1 MITARREV
9 PSDAPHILFV
19 DDEDSLV
26 ILISV
31 VLKRWGYE
39 VSGFTDPLQALK
51 TLRERP
57 SGFDAL
63 VTDLSMPAMSGLVLA
78 REALQVRPDL
88 PIVLTSG
95 HVSPHDRELAL
106 RTGISEV
113 ILKPNT
119 VEGLGDTLHRLL
131 EAGGSAGPHRR
142 L

>member
-1 MITARREV
+1 MIAGAREASSHTRR
-9 PSDAPHILFV
+9 IIFV

-26 ILISV
+26 ILLTI
-31 VLKRWGYE
+31 VLKRRGYE
-39 VSGFTDPLQALK
+39 VSGFTDPLQALN

-63 VTDLSMPAMSGLVLA
+63 VTDLSMPVMSGIVLA
-78 REALQVRPDL
+78 QEALQVRPDL

-113 ILKPNT
+113 ILKPDT

-131 EAGGSAGPHRR
+131 EKGRSGGNHRK